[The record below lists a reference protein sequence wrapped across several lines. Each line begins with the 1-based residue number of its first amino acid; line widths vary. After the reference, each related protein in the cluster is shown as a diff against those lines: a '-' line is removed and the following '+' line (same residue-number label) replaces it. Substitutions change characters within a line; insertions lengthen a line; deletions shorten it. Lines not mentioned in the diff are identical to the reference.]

1 MMNRTP
7 ARARAVIRGA
17 GAWAGV
23 NGLATFRQCRRGVLV
38 TVEVHGLPVGEGECP
53 EDFFGLHI
61 HQGETCTGTPERP
74 FAHAGGHFQLAECP
88 HPAHT
93 GDLPPLLGCQG
104 HAFSSFLTDR
114 FRVEQI
120 IGRTLIVHARRDDF
134 STQPSGDAGAM
145 IACGQIVAGC

>member
-1 MMNRTP
+1 M
-7 ARARAVIRGA
+7 AKYGI
-17 GAWAGV
+17 
-23 NGLATFRQCRRGVLV
+23 LADAQWCSGCHSC
-38 TVEVHGLPVGEGECP
+38 EVACQMEHGLPVGEGDCP
-53 EDFFGLHI
+53 EEFFGLHI

>member
-38 TVEVHGLPVGEGECP
+38 TVEVHGLPVGEGDCP
-53 EDFFGLHI
+53 EGFFGLHI

>member
-38 TVEVHGLPVGEGECP
+38 TVEVHGLPVGEGDCP

-61 HQGETCTGTPERP
+61 HQGETCTGTPEWP
-74 FAHAGGHFQLAECP
+74 FADAGGYFQLAECP

-93 GDLPPLLGCQG
+93 GDLPPLLGCRG

-120 IGRTLIVHARRDDF
+120 IGRTLIVHAHRDDF